1 MTSPFPEPP
10 RRPAVT
16 RSHQVHRFLG
26 RLGEVLDEVSTDTVW
41 ALSQQELAESLREA
55 YAAQARLQALT
66 LRLVAQADLND
77 LASHEGAVSLPA
89 WLRVQVRLAPGEAK
103 RQVRL
108 AKALEAHQVTREALT
123 AGGFPAASA
132 AVITEAVD
140 ALPDEID
147 PGLRVQAEEF
157 LAGEAHLHDTAALR
171 RLAAHVEEVIDPDG
185 AEERLAEQLARA
197 EEKAARQACFTLGH
211 DQTTASS
218 QGRFKLPL
226 LSGIKLERMLQAL
239 LNPNRPDPIGF
250 EDPETG
256 RPYTLEERR
265 GQA

>member
-1 MTSPFPEPP
+1 
-10 RRPAVT
+10 A
-16 RSHQVHRFLG
+16 
-26 RLGEVLDEVSTDTVW
+26 
-41 ALSQQELAESLREA
+41 
-55 YAAQARLQALT
+55 
-66 LRLVAQADLND
+66 
-77 LASHEGAVSLPA
+77 
-89 WLRVQVRLAPGEAK
+89 
-103 RQVRL
+103 
-108 AKALEAHQVTREALT
+108 

-132 AVITEAVD
+132 AIITEAVD
-140 ALPDEID
+140 ALPDEVD
-147 PGLRVQAEEF
+147 AAMKAQAEEF
-157 LAGEAHLHDTAALR
+157 LAGEAHVHDTAALR

-256 RPYTLEERR
+256 RPSTLEERR
-265 GQA
+265 GRAFVELIDRIGRKDLPQTGGCDPVVVVTMDLTVLEGRLGTARLDTGHHISGALARRLAAQHGLIPVVCGGDGQVLDLGLTQRFFDKVLRLAMAIQQGFTCAVE